1 MQKIKIKNKII
12 KLISKSFQISISK
25 ININTC
31 SADIRK
37 WDSMGQIRLILLIE
51 ENFKIKILQEKY
63 AKLTSV
69 KLILDYLLKVK

>member
-1 MQKIKIKNKII
+1 
-12 KLISKSFQISISK
+12 LISKSFQISISK